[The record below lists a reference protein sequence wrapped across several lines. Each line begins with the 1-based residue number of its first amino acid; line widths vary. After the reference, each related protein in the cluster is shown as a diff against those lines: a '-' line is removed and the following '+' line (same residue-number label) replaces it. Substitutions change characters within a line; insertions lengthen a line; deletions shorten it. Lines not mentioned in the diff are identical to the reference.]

1 MPTLNHI
8 RRIGA
13 AALDLLYP
21 RKCVGCGSVGA
32 FLCDRC
38 IAESPRAADTT
49 GAGLQLVL
57 APFEMKGAAQKA
69 VHRLKYNGVR
79 GLAAPMGAAM
89 AQHLQRHGVAPDVIV
104 PVPLHKSRQRERGYN
119 QAELLARA
127 VGRWLENARRCGAA
141 GAHGERGSAGAVGV
155 AGGAAGERRRGFQGA
170 ARGHRQVDRYR
181 RRRHHH
187 RRDTAV
193 VRGDGSPGRRPPGL
207 GADLCE
213 RDLANPAIPPP
224 VPPCLSG
231 HLVPR
236 MRVPSQRATPGR
248 GAVGASQPR
257 FDHIPQR
264 RRTDGD
270 ADSVEEPSPLANRP

>member
-32 FLCDRC
+32 YLCDRC
-38 IAESPRAADTT
+38 IAETPRAADTT
-49 GAGLQLVL
+49 GVGLQLVL

-79 GLAAPMGAAM
+79 GIAAPMGAAM

-127 VGRWLENARRCGAA
+127 VGRWIETPVDAGLLARTESAGPQARSASREERQANVAGAFKAQREAIGKSIVIVDDVTTTGATLQSCAETMRKAGARRVWGLT
-141 GAHGERGSAGAVGV
+141 
-155 AGGAAGERRRGFQGA
+155 F
-170 ARGHRQVDRYR
+170 AR
-181 RRRHHH
+181 
-187 RRDTAV
+187 
-193 VRGDGSPGRRPPGL
+193 
-207 GADLCE
+207 E
-213 RDLANPAIPPP
+213 I
-224 VPPCLSG
+224 
-231 HLVPR
+231 
-236 MRVPSQRATPGR
+236 
-248 GAVGASQPR
+248 
-257 FDHIPQR
+257 
-264 RRTDGD
+264 
-270 ADSVEEPSPLANRP
+270 